1 MVAQRG
7 TVPGPDGVPPICDDA
22 VEACLRSLA
31 QFAGKEGCSVHILRI
46 GWDLAGGKREDIESM
61 IQQTGIVA
69 GALVLFANFG

>member
-7 TVPGPDGVPPICDDA
+7 TIPGPDGVSPICDDA

-46 GWDLAGGKREDIESM
+46 G
-61 IQQTGIVA
+61 
-69 GALVLFANFG
+69 